1 VPDYF
6 IRRDLASVTAFTDAN
21 ALFDF
26 GEETREQT
34 VHNDN
39 ASANTVVEVSYDGQ
53 NVHARLQGTGP
64 SKVIHWGDHVRKKL
78 WVRKAPGGPG
88 GAVWVEVLAHT
99 R

>member
-1 VPDYF
+1 MPDYF
-6 IRRDLASVTAFTDAN
+6 IRRDISSVTTFTAAS

-39 ASANTVVEVSYDGQ
+39 TSAATVLEVSFDGQ
-53 NVHARLQGTGP
+53 NIHARLQGTGP

-78 WVRKAPGGPG
+78 WVRRAPGGPG
-88 GAVWVEVLAHT
+88 GSVWVEVLAHT